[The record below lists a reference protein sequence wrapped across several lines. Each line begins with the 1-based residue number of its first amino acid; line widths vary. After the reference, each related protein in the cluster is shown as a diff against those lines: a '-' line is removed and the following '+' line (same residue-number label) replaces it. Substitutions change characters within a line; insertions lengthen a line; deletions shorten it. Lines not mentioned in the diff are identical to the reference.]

1 MMKDAPEFTLAKSLI
16 AHLRTVP
23 ELRDAVLEEP
33 WTREDQ
39 AAKLTM
45 AAAACGLAVAVL
57 PHWPTLEQEPA
68 NTARVAR
75 ANLAVAVLATAN
87 LHGQDWA
94 AMLHAAVGRT
104 LAAIMAWQHE
114 ASNGIPYTEARVEDV
129 AELDLSQFQA
139 FQNLNGASI
148 RISKPVSYKHYY
160 TK

>member
-1 MMKDAPEFTLAKSLI
+1 MKESPEFTLAKSLI

-39 AAKLTM
+39 AAKLTL
-45 AAAACGLAVAVL
+45 AAQACGLAVAVL
-57 PHWPTLEQEPA
+57 PHWPTLEHEPA

-94 AMLHAAVGRT
+94 DNLHAAVGRT

-160 TK
+160 SKP

>member
-1 MMKDAPEFTLAKSLI
+1 MKDSPEFTLAKSLI

-39 AAKLTM
+39 ANKLTM

-87 LHGQDWA
+87 FHGRDWA
-94 AMLHAAVGRT
+94 DNLHAAVGRT
-104 LAAIMAWQHE
+104 LASIMAWQHE
-114 ASNGIPYTEARVEDV
+114 ATNGIPYTEARVEDV

-160 TK
+160 SKP